1 MVARGDRS
9 ALFAVYNSDAS
20 RPSVNLSR
28 FSLRGCRSTTR
39 IHRSIDRRAR
49 ATRIAHGQ
57 PLAACCCSYRH
68 QPCIRDHPN
77 TVVPASVKD
86 RRVDR
91 RIDREGLLC

>member
-20 RPSVNLSR
+20 GPSVNLSR

-39 IHRSIDRRAR
+39 IHRSIDWRAR
-49 ATRIAHGQ
+49 ATRIARGH
-57 PLAACCCSYRH
+57 PLA
-68 QPCIRDHPN
+68 CIRDHPN

-86 RRVDR
+86 CRVNR
-91 RIDREGLLC
+91 RIDRGGLLC